1 MVCALFFVFVFT
13 FPARFVF
20 VADIYMRDFTTRYKS
35 FQITQYNK
43 KGMKMYNSIHTHT
56 HTHTHL
62 HEEEEV
68 TRLLIFYLVVV
79 VAAAVVVINQ
89 TVHRLPWYP
98 LRLRTSL

>member
-1 MVCALFFVFVFT
+1 MCVYVYARSFVKFFFVL
-13 FPARFVF
+13 
-20 VADIYMRDFTTRYKS
+20 MRDFTTQNKCFSNY
-35 FQITQYNK
+35 TQYNE
-43 KGMKMYNSIHTHT
+43 KGFKMYNSI

-79 VAAAVVVINQ
+79 VVVVVVVVAVAVVINQ